1 MVWVLPLGLCG
12 AILAAL
18 TVPELGVLLH
28 GWGLVPGLVA
38 LIFLISGLQT
48 RAGTLQLEPR
58 FVRTL
63 LSAALISLLLSP
75 LLGWLL
81 ARYGGLGP
89 DLALGLLVMALAPPT
104 LSSCVVLTGA
114 AGGKSLWA
122 LFMTLGL
129 NLLGIF
135 SIPLLLTLLVGDATG
150 FSPWAL
156 LGKLLTIVLLPFLC
170 GLLLRPML
178 RGWSRRGWLN
188 LVPTLCVVLTVWM
201 TLSHSRALLLQ
212 LSLAQLAGI
221 GALAVLL
228 HLTLMGVSLLAA
240 RGLRLE
246 REEGYALLFTA
257 SQKTLPVAVSVLV
270 GLGAPTGVAVI
281 SCILFHFGQLM
292 LDSTLVV
299 PLRRRLQRVAV

>member
-1 MVWVLPLGLCG
+1 MVWVLPVGLCA

-18 TVPELGVLLH
+18 TLPDLGVLLH

-48 RAGTLQLEPR
+48 RAGTLRLEPR
-58 FVRTL
+58 FGRTL
-63 LSAALISLLLSP
+63 ASAALISLLLSP

-81 ARYGGLGP
+81 ARYGGLAP

-135 SIPLLLTLLVGDATG
+135 SIPLLLTLLVGDTAG

-156 LGKLLTIVLLPFLC
+156 LWQLLSIVLLPFLC
-170 GLLLRPML
+170 GLLLRPL
-178 RGWSRRGWLN
+178 VPGGRWRGGLN
-188 LVPTLCVVLTVWM
+188 QVPTLCVVLTVWM
-201 TLSHSRALLLQ
+201 TLSHGRELLLQ

-221 GALAVLL
+221 GALALLL
-228 HLTLMGVSLLAA
+228 HLTLMGLALLAA
-240 RGLRLE
+240 LGLGLE

-257 SQKTLPVAVSVLV
+257 AQKTLPVAVSVLV
-270 GLGAPTGVAVI
+270 GLGVPTGVAVI

-292 LDSTLVV
+292 LDSMLVV
-299 PLRRRLQRVAV
+299 PLRRRTAPRG